1 MLIGKL
7 IELPIGECRKR
18 EADEVVEIETGIGD
32 LLAVVGHEIGERS
45 ADDVIV
51 AGMSADEVGIIH
63 PEIVNRFA
71 GSNFNFNLVDQLTF
85 IEQFVTD
92 FDSCDVGEGLGQGLR
107 FVIVDAQNLRDG
119 AELHALERSGRLD
132 EPFHLGHLLVFA

>member
-1 MLIGKL
+1 MIKL
-7 IELPIGECRKR
+7 SVGECRKR
-18 EADEVVEIETGIGD
+18 EADEIIEVETGIGH

-45 ADDVIV
+45 ADDIV
-51 AGMSADEVGIIH
+51 VARMSADEVGIIH
-63 PEIVNRFA
+63 PEIVDRFA

-107 FVIVDAQNLRDG
+107 FVIVDAQKSPR
-119 AELHALERSGRLD
+119 RC
-132 EPFHLGHLLVFA
+132 